1 MKLRIWG
8 PAQNRLV
15 DTFRTNVC
23 ETPRAPAQGRP
34 HYIALV
40 PEDGHEPCAVLR
52 VDDHLDST
60 QRDRYGR
67 HSVVLSLSELL
78 VDRTRVSANAAL
90 MHMMDGLDSLIRDTY
105 PSGTPICVQV
115 TFTGNDTLRASMAR
129 HIATVMNTSNHAFT
143 FSDVPRHGMALI

>member
-15 DTFRTNVC
+15 DTFRTTVC
-23 ETPRAPAQGRP
+23 DTPRAPAQGRP

-40 PEDGHEPCAVLR
+40 PEGRHEACAVLR
-52 VDDHLDST
+52 VDDQLDT
-60 QRDRYGR
+60 VQRDHYGR

-90 MHMMDGLDSLIRDTY
+90 MHMMDGLDSLIHDTY
-105 PSGTPICVQV
+105 PSGTPIRIHV
-115 TFTGNDTLRASMAR
+115 TFTGNDALRASMSR
-129 HIATVMNTSNHAFT
+129 HIASVMGTSNHAFT
-143 FSDVPRHGMALI
+143 FSNAPQPSAA